1 MRLLLVEDDEIL
13 GDGITEGLREYA
25 YTVDW
30 IKDGNQFDS
39 AICAT
44 SYDAIILD
52 WNLPGEPGLN
62 LLKHNR
68 DSGGTVPILMLTAR
82 DTLEDKITGL
92 DHGADDYLVK
102 PFDLD
107 ELAARI
113 RALIRRDHG
122 RTHPLLRHGDII
134 MDIARHEVTK
144 SGEILTLSLRE
155 FSLLQLLL
163 ENAGKV
169 LSRSRIEDSMYAWG
183 EEIES
188 NSIEVHIHN
197 LRKKIGTDTIK
208 TIRGVGY
215 VIR

>member
-1 MRLLLVEDDEIL
+1 
-13 GDGITEGLREYA
+13 
-25 YTVDW
+25 
-30 IKDGNQFDS
+30 
-39 AICAT
+39 
-44 SYDAIILD
+44 
-52 WNLPGEPGLN
+52 
-62 LLKHNR
+62 
-68 DSGGTVPILMLTAR
+68 
-82 DTLEDKITGL
+82 
-92 DHGADDYLVK
+92 
-102 PFDLD
+102 
-107 ELAARI
+107 
-113 RALIRRDHG
+113 
-122 RTHPLLRHGDII
+122 

>member
-1 MRLLLVEDDEIL
+1 MRLLIVEDDEIL
-13 GDGITEGLREYA
+13 GDGIAEGLREYG

-39 AICAT
+39 AISANK
-44 SYDAIILD
+44 YDAIILD
-52 WNLPGEPGLN
+52 WNLPGEPGLK
-62 LLKHNR
+62 LLRQNR
-68 DSGGTVPILMLTAR
+68 DAGGTVPILMLTAR
-82 DTLEDKITGL
+82 DTLEDRITGL
-92 DHGADDYLVK
+92 DQGADDYLVK

-107 ELAARI
+107 ELAARL

-122 RTHPLLRHGDII
+122 RSHPLLTHGDIS

-144 SGEILTLSLRE
+144 SGEPVSLSLRE

-163 ENAGKV
+163 ENIGKV
-169 LSRSRIEDSMYAWG
+169 LSRSRIEDSLYAWG

-197 LRKKIGTDTIK
+197 LRKKIGADTIK